1 MVDGTDRKDEL
12 AELAAVPLLQGLSK
26 KQLSRL
32 YREATIVK
40 HGPEHVVVTEGHAG
54 HGFHFIRSGVAR
66 VVRNGRTIDELG
78 PGEFFGEFALI
89 DSGPRTATVITN
101 TPVEALV
108 ISRPAF
114 KRLVQ
119 DHPALAWRLLEH
131 ITGRLREERNALGRG
146 R

>member
-1 MVDGTDRKDEL
+1 MVDRMERKEEL
-12 AELAAVPLLQGLSK
+12 AKLAAVPLLQGLSK

-32 YREATIVK
+32 YREATIVN
-40 HGPEHVVVTEGHAG
+40 HGAEHTVVTQGHAG

-66 VVRNGRTIDELG
+66 VVRNGQKIDEMG

-101 TPVEALV
+101 TPLEALV
-108 ISRPAF
+108 ISRSDF
-114 KRLVQ
+114 KRLVH

-131 ITGRLREERNALGRG
+131 ITGRLREERNAKNTAR
-146 R
+146 